1 MLQLASPEI
10 ALETNLKIVKVTFV
24 SVFLLL
30 LLLNRKFNFL
40 EKISIDIAHS
50 HIWLQKMK
58 GYLSETYLL
67 KFDVEIS

>member
-1 MLQLASPEI
+1 MATNYFFMLQLASPEI

-30 LLLNRKFNFL
+30 LLNRKFNFL

-50 HIWLQKMK
+50 HI
-58 GYLSETYLL
+58 
-67 KFDVEIS
+67 